1 MHKNPSKNSL
11 LLVSLNKL
19 LQTGDHTLQPLWLE
33 IPFYSLVLYLP
44 LQKSKINGITTCT
57 SNSCLQWMK
66 TIWQAQQKNDN
77 DGYLLGGCISFCSVF
92 SLDLSSHC
100 LEASGT
106 NTPLQSK
113 NDMVSIAPFN
123 LNIVP
128 EKLNTFT
135 ISYQH

>member
-1 MHKNPSKNSL
+1 MELQLVQFLFTMDENHLTDKTKN
-11 LLVSLNKL
+11 
-19 LQTGDHTLQPLWLE
+19 
-33 IPFYSLVLYLP
+33 Y
-44 LQKSKINGITTCT
+44 
-57 SNSCLQWMK
+57 
-66 TIWQAQQKNDN
+66 N

-128 EKLNTFT
+128 AK
-135 ISYQH
+135 